1 MEPVLSEGSRKRGY
15 EHGRQLY
22 SAPDFFLVYY
32 AVAKVE
38 QIEAG
43 ALDAY
48 S

>member
-1 MEPVLSEGSRKRGY
+1 MRVVEREATSTGGNCIVHLI
-15 EHGRQLY
+15 
-22 SAPDFFLVYY
+22 FFLVYY